1 MLLSMSRTVTMRE
14 IALVIGLGLLLTS
27 AAGCDGSRLYPVE
40 GTIVFP
46 DGEAVT
52 GLAGANVEFDPVGG
66 KEGARGEV
74 QPDGSFR
81 LGTHQPGDGAAPG
94 EYRVSIQPPLPALDR
109 PIPRVLDRR
118 YENITMSDLRVTLK
132 PETNR
137 VRLQVDRPKPG
148 R

>member
-1 MLLSMSRTVTMRE
+1 MRE
-14 IALVIGLGLLLTS
+14 IALVIGLGLLLT
-27 AAGCDGSRLYPVE
+27 AAPGCDGSKLYPVE
-40 GTIVFP
+40 GTIVYL

-52 GLAGANVEFDPVGG
+52 GLAGASVEFDPVAG

-74 QPDGSFR
+74 QPDGTFR
-81 LGTHQPGDGAAPG
+81 LGTHKPGDGAAPG

-109 PIPRVLDRR
+109 PAPRVLDRR
-118 YENITMSDLRVTLK
+118 YENVTTSGLRVTIK

-137 VRLQVDRPKPG
+137 VRLEVERQKPG

>member
-1 MLLSMSRTVTMRE
+1 MSPSVPKAVPMRA
-14 IALVIGLGLLLTS
+14 IALVIGLGLLL
-27 AAGCDGSRLYPVE
+27 ANAPGCDGSKLYPVE
-40 GTIVFP
+40 GTIVYP

-52 GLAGANVEFDPVGG
+52 GLAGGSVEFDPIAG

-74 QPDGSFR
+74 QPDGTFR
-81 LGTHQPGDGAAPG
+81 LGTHKPGDGAAPG

-109 PIPRVLDRR
+109 PAPRVLDRR
-118 YENITMSDLRVTLK
+118 YESVATSGLRVTIK

-137 VRLQVDRPKPG
+137 VRLEVERPKRG